1 MQSMRFGLIA
11 QNIELYSTP
20 IFVEINMIL
29 LINLIKAYILA
40 ILIAFYGHIHA
51 FSKSKIIYIF
61 NLFL

>member
-20 IFVEINMIL
+20 IFVEIDMIL
-29 LINLIKAYILA
+29 LINLVKTYILA

>member
-20 IFVEINMIL
+20 IFVEIDMIL
-29 LINLIKAYILA
+29 LINLVKTYILA
-40 ILIAFYGHIHA
+40 ILIAFYGPIHA